1 VSQVEGVTVEDDLE
15 GVIRERQEA
24 QAAAAAEA
32 AAREAAERKAAAQ
45 RARDAQEPPA
55 LAALR
60 GIVDK

>member
-1 VSQVEGVTVEDDLE
+1 VTVEDDLE
-15 GVIRERQEA
+15 AALKEREEA
-24 QAAAAAEA
+24 QAAAAAQA
-32 AAREAAERKAAAQ
+32 AAREAAEKRAAAQ